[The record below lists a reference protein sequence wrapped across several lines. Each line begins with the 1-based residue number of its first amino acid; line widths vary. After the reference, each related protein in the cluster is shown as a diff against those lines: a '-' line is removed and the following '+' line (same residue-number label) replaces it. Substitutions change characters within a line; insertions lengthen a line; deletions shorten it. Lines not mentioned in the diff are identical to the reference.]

1 MSVME
6 KTPAPPGSR
15 CSVALS
21 IGPSI
26 DGQGVPTENQGSKAL
41 IRWLKML
48 DERQLLTVND
58 QFNSIDMLC
67 LRRSCWSNQDTD
79 L

>member
-41 IRWLKML
+41 IR
-48 DERQLLTVND
+48 
-58 QFNSIDMLC
+58 
-67 LRRSCWSNQDTD
+67 
-79 L
+79 